1 MNGEDVNRGSSIV
14 NAYGFGLVTYGLLL
28 TATASRNAKHAYIR
42 MLVQMFLSMKKLI
55 FYLFLLLTVLA
66 CRQSGKENAANVMD
80 FGSFTIQAPAHWHRM
95 ILHGIDSY
103 VGAIVIDSTD
113 TLMFDLGWYSNDLA
127 EYQEVIMNDG
137 RTYYISNSD
146 TAYNP
151 TLFDSANRD
160 KVEKSKISWD
170 TIDGRRA
177 KILSPIK
184 PGVGITGIY
193 IDSLWKSGPDH
204 DRFNLYGTNLKPV
217 NEKAV
222 LEALGTLKFKKPG

>member
-1 MNGEDVNRGSSIV
+1 
-14 NAYGFGLVTYGLLL
+14 
-28 TATASRNAKHAYIR
+28 
-42 MLVQMFLSMKKLI
+42 MKKLI
-55 FYLFLLLTVLA
+55 FSFLVLLTVLA
-66 CRQSGKENAANVMD
+66 CRQAGKENAANEMD
-80 FGSFTIQAPAHWHRM
+80 FGAFTIQTPGHWHRM

-113 TLMFDLGWYSNDLA
+113 TLTFDLGWYSNDLA
-127 EYQEVIMNDG
+127 EYQEVIMSDG
-137 RTYYISNSD
+137 KTYYISNSD

-160 KVEKSKISWD
+160 KVIKSHISWD

-184 PGVGITGIY
+184 PGTGITGIY
-193 IDSLWKSGPDH
+193 IDSLWTSGSDH
-204 DRFNLYGTNLKPV
+204 DRFNLYGKDLKPV

-222 LEALGTLKFKKPG
+222 LEALRTLKFKKPG